1 MKMVID
7 LLWLR
12 SGKVGGTEFY
22 IRNLLDGFKELEEDF
37 TIILLLARDNAESF
51 AHYFMDV
58 RFKPLVAR
66 LNNFNIAKRIIWQN
80 LFQNGL
86 LRRNNL
92 TNCFVPVY
100 CRPVF
105 NGGIKYINTIH
116 DIQAYHYPEYH
127 PFHEVAFSKLC
138 WSIDARKSKKIIATT
153 NYVKQ
158 DLIDKYHIKT
168 DKIEVANIPAMVD
181 LNEILPFEQI
191 KDKFQIEKGKYY
203 YTVAQM
209 IPHKN
214 LETLVKV
221 MGEIK
226 KKRIDLPN
234 RLLISGISG
243 NATDSVRRLM
253 DENKLDKEVILTGFI
268 SNSERNALYQNCKAF
283 LFPSI
288 FEGFGMPPIE
298 AMAFGATVITT
309 DRTSIPEVTQNKA
322 NYVDDPFSVDAWI
335 DKMKNPHHK
344 NDEFRFELY
353 DRKYLAQKYMNLLEQ
368 EFKKY
373 T

>member
-138 WSIDARKSKKIIATT
+138 WSIDARKK
-153 NYVKQ
+153 
-158 DLIDKYHIKT
+158 
-168 DKIEVANIPAMVD
+168 
-181 LNEILPFEQI
+181 
-191 KDKFQIEKGKYY
+191 
-203 YTVAQM
+203 
-209 IPHKN
+209 
-214 LETLVKV
+214 
-221 MGEIK
+221 
-226 KKRIDLPN
+226 
-234 RLLISGISG
+234 
-243 NATDSVRRLM
+243 
-253 DENKLDKEVILTGFI
+253 
-268 SNSERNALYQNCKAF
+268 
-283 LFPSI
+283 
-288 FEGFGMPPIE
+288 
-298 AMAFGATVITT
+298 
-309 DRTSIPEVTQNKA
+309 
-322 NYVDDPFSVDAWI
+322 
-335 DKMKNPHHK
+335 
-344 NDEFRFELY
+344 
-353 DRKYLAQKYMNLLEQ
+353 
-368 EFKKY
+368 
-373 T
+373 